1 MSTSHA
7 LQPIGCSRHA
17 WVTLLAV
24 SLLAATMLGCEK
36 PPYAVAPV
44 SGVVTLNEKPAAH
57 VAVMFQPVAPPGVEN
72 PGPGSFGITDE
83 QGRYALKL
91 VGPETPGAVVGKH
104 KVRLVDHDPPAR
116 ELSDDEWRPSP
127 ARVQSVPKKYNHALE
142 APFEFDVPQKGSTTA
157 DFKLTS
163 P

>member
-7 LQPIGCSRHA
+7 RQPFGFSRHA
-17 WVTLLAV
+17 WVI
-24 SLLAATMLGCEK
+24 LLAASIVGCEK
-36 PPYAVAPV
+36 PPFSVAPV
-44 SGVVTLNEKPAAH
+44 SGVVTLNGQPAPH

-104 KVRLVDHDPPAR
+104 KVRIVDHDPPR
-116 ELSDDEWRPSP
+116 ELADDESRPRP
-127 ARVQSVPKKYNHALE
+127 PRAQSVPKKYNHALE

>member
-7 LQPIGCSRHA
+7 RQPIDYLRHA

-24 SLLAATMLGCEK
+24 ILLAASMLGCEK

-44 SGVVTLNEKPAAH
+44 SGVVTLNGNPAAH
-57 VAVMFQPVAPPGVEN
+57 AAVMFQPVAPPGVEN

-104 KVRLVDHDPPAR
+104 KVRIVDHDPPR
-116 ELSDDEWRPSP
+116 ELSDDESRPQP
-127 ARVQSVPKKYNHALE
+127 ARVQSVPKKYNNALE

>member
-7 LQPIGCSRHA
+7 RQPIGF
-17 WVTLLAV
+17 WVILF
-24 SLLAATMLGCEK
+24 AASILGCEK
-36 PPYAVAPV
+36 PPFAVAPV
-44 SGVVTLNEKPAAH
+44 SGVVTLNGEPAAH

-83 QGRYALKL
+83 QGRYTLKL

-104 KVRLVDHDPPAR
+104 KVRIVDHDPPR
-116 ELSDDEWRPSP
+116 ELSDDVPRPRP
-127 ARVQSVPKKYNHALE
+127 ARVQSLPKKYGAVE